1 MVNFLTISILASGT
15 KSPER
20 TFREAKEEKAMLN
33 KILIALRSPVEE
45 FEATGTF
52 ADGVFPLT
60 LAEQSAFDKSHSL
73 RKSYG
78 RDGMRARKVETSP
91 VVFH

>member
-1 MVNFLTISILASGT
+1 
-15 KSPER
+15 
-20 TFREAKEEKAMLN
+20 MLN

-52 ADGVFPLT
+52 ADGAFPLT

-73 RKSYG
+73 RRSYSH
-78 RDGMRARKVETSP
+78 DGVTARKVETNP

>member
-1 MVNFLTISILASGT
+1 
-15 KSPER
+15 
-20 TFREAKEEKAMLN
+20 MLN

-52 ADGVFPLT
+52 ADGAFPLT
-60 LAEQSAFDKSHSL
+60 LAEQAAFDKSNNL

-78 RDGMRARKVETSP
+78 RDGVTARKVETSP
-91 VVFH
+91 VLFH

>member
-1 MVNFLTISILASGT
+1 
-15 KSPER
+15 
-20 TFREAKEEKAMLN
+20 MLN
-33 KILIALRSPVEE
+33 KILIALRSPADD

-60 LAEQSAFDKSHSL
+60 LSQQTTFDKSHSL

-78 RDGMRARKVETSP
+78 RDGIAARKVETSP
-91 VVFH
+91 VLFH